1 MKHVINGII
10 EVIKLCI
17 ILYAVYIAVQLG
29 VVDYIVNVFN
39 KW

>member
-1 MKHVINGII
+1 MKHVINGIT
-10 EVIKLCI
+10 EVIKLSI

-29 VVDYIVNVFN
+29 VVDYIINVFN